1 MRSTDKEDEAG
12 LSEQIR
18 GAVLAGI
25 ASLACWS
32 GITTV
37 SLLIQSASQSA
48 QIQQIEKR
56 LEASIEDQ
64 TRSQQILTEEI
75 RLIRKLIEDRT
86 TNGYRQE

>member
-1 MRSTDKEDEAG
+1 MRSTDKEDEVS

-25 ASLACWS
+25 AALAGWS

-64 TRSQQILTEEI
+64 TRAQQVLTEEI

-86 TNGYRQE
+86 TNGYR